1 MELYVSVKDSD
12 PNAPAWNIEDDLDGE
27 LTFEDIGYYT
37 TRILYATAKEGLREE
52 LGKGFDP
59 NYRTRTDNKWE
70 KDPNEVRPFGKIEF
84 FSRISIG
91 PSVLDAYSELMR
103 RSPIRTRQYYASHYV
118 FVNSKLV
125 ATSFSEVQ
133 RWAKFGAEKLN
144 SGDFIRIVNVVPYA
158 SRIEVRGERRGI
170 KGKTK
175 GKNIASLSKS
185 SVMNGTYH
193 QTARSVR
200 GKYKA
205 GGQIRSGMMP
215 NGWQGIKVKSSS
227 RFRTTYIEDK
237 YRDPNRR
244 KRYSGPYVYPYI
256 SFAFTDAGIK
266 TNSTPGV
273 LQ

>member
-1 MELYVSVKDSD
+1 MELFVSVKDSD
-12 PNAPAWNIEDDLDGE
+12 PNAPKWLIDDDLDGE
-27 LTFEDIGYYT
+27 LTYDDLAYYS
-37 TRILYATAKEGLREE
+37 TRMLYGTSREVLREE

-70 KDPNEVRPFGKIEF
+70 KDPNMVRPFGKIEY
-84 FSRISIG
+84 FSRINIG
-91 PSVLDAYSELMR
+91 PSVLDAYSELLR

-118 FVNSKLV
+118 FVNSRVV

-133 RWAKFGAEKLN
+133 RWSKFGADKLK

-170 KGKTK
+170 KGKSK
-175 GKNIASLSKS
+175 GQNIAVASKS

-200 GKYKA
+200 SKYKA

-215 NGWQGIKVKSSS
+215 NGWQGIKVKASG
-227 RFRTTYIEDK
+227 RFRTSYIEDK
-237 YRDPNRR
+237 YRNPNRR

-266 TNSTPGV
+266 TNTTPGV